1 MSTPSTF
8 STDSTLPAPAREPAI
23 STAFHRFSTAALLL
37 WTLLW
42 TLGNL
47 AWLARDRLPRDGDE
61 EGHVGAAEL
70 FRADLL
76 EAGPTAFLHRLFLEP
91 MGDYPSLY
99 PALVGGAWALSGQGD
114 PALLPLRAL
123 GLLWILIAAF
133 AAARIAARAGP
144 AAAPLAFLAA
154 TLLPLPVGLA
164 RHYMPEGLLVAL
176 LPLSALAAL
185 RLAEAPRPGRALAL
199 GLLLGLGLLAK
210 QTLLPLLLPLLL
222 WLLARRLPPSRW
234 LSLALPVALL
244 AGPFYARE
252 LAHQLDYLGQS
263 ATQSG
268 EAPLGAALL
277 FHPAALLLLGLG
289 PPLSLLL
296 LPGLRAAR
304 RPGPARLAALLL
316 LGGLLLFTLVPKKYP
331 RLLAPVGPLAAVL
344 IGVGWAQRPRL
355 GAALLLLGGG
365 GWLGWRSLSP
375 GLVLPAPL
383 QQVVPGCPQHWLR
396 APVDDDLGLSA
407 VAARLASLPPGPV
420 RVLDGPEIPCELQT
434 TAPWAEHLGPY
445 LRRTGRDREVLVEA
459 SAAASSRRAV
469 ATVRFRTDPPD
480 PRQDLIPLP
489 RLGGALWVEIDAAPA
504 PSPR

>member
-1 MSTPSTF
+1 M
-8 STDSTLPAPAREPAI
+8 
-23 STAFHRFSTAALLL
+23 L

-47 AWLARDRLPRDGDE
+47 AWLAQDRLPRDGDE
-61 EGHVGAAEL
+61 EGHIGAAEL

-99 PALVGGAWALSGQGD
+99 PALVGATWALSGQGD

-123 GLLWILIAAF
+123 GLLWILLGAF

-176 LPLSALAAL
+176 LPLAALAAL
-185 RLAEAPRPGRALAL
+185 RLVEAPRPDRALLL
-199 GLLLGLGLLAK
+199 GLWLGLGLLAK
-210 QTLLPLLLPLLL
+210 QTLLPLLAPLLA
-222 WLLARRLPPSRW
+222 WLVARRLPATRW
-234 LSLALPVALL
+234 LLLALPAALL
-244 AGPFYARE
+244 AGPFYVRE
-252 LAHQLDYLGQS
+252 LGHQLDYLGQS
-263 ATQSG
+263 ATRAG
-268 EAPLGAALL
+268 EASLWASLL
-277 FHPAALLLLGLG
+277 FHPVALLLLGLG

-316 LGGLLLFTLVPKKYP
+316 LGGLLAFTLVPKKYP

-344 IGVGWAQRPRL
+344 IGVGWARRPRL
-355 GAALLLLGGG
+355 GAALLVLGGG

-396 APVDDDLGLSA
+396 APVDDDLALSA
-407 VAARLASLPPGPV
+407 VAERLAALPPGPV

-445 LRRTGRDREVLVEA
+445 LRRTGRDREVLIEA
-459 SAAASSRRAV
+459 SGAASSRRAA
-469 ATVRFRTDPPD
+469 ATLHYRPGSPPSDPEV
-480 PRQDLIPLP
+480 IPLP
-489 RLGGALWVEIDAAPA
+489 RLGGALWLEIGVAPA